1 MAMVPIWFLL
11 ALGVARWQAPAAEA
25 PSAAPFELRWDAP
38 SECPDATA
46 VRGAVE
52 RRLGRAITGELGAG
66 LVIDVRAKQQD
77 DGRWHVALGM
87 HGEAGEAQR
96 ELSDASDC
104 NAAVEAAALVI
115 AIAIDPELA
124 SGVPDVPPEPET
136 KPGEEVAGEQTDPT
150 KPDTTESA
158 PITGTPIVSDDT
170 PRPPTRPRAWTR
182 GAIGATAAVSVGDM
196 PIVGG
201 HGRAFA
207 ALLRPRFRVEIG
219 GSFGGSARI
228 DVDENASM
236 ALRRWTIDARG
247 CAVIAPRT
255 WLEVLPCIGV
265 EAGRTQVDIRGLV
278 GEQRTRNPWV
288 AAIAAPTLAFVPM
301 RWLAIRLALELR
313 VPLRDRD
320 RYQFERPPTGTRPQ
334 TVYTTSPVTGA
345 LVAGIE
351 LRFP

>member
-1 MAMVPIWFLL
+1 MGTVPIWLPL
-11 ALGVARWQAPAAEA
+11 ALVGVARWQAPAAEA

-46 VRGAVE
+46 VRSAVE
-52 RRLGRAITGELGAG
+52 RRLGRAIAGELGAG

-136 KPGEEVAGEQTDPT
+136 KPSEEVAAQNDAT
-150 KPDTTESA
+150 KPDASV

-170 PRPPTRPRAWTR
+170 PRPATRPRAWTR
-182 GAIGATAAVSVGDM
+182 GAIGATAAVSIGDM
-196 PIVGG
+196 PVVGG
-201 HGRAFA
+201 HGRLFA
-207 ALLRPRFRVEIG
+207 ALLRPRFRVELG
-219 GSFGGSARI
+219 GSFGGSPPRRLDGATL
-228 DVDENASM
+228 N
-236 ALRRWTIDARG
+236 LRRWTVDARG
-247 CAVIAPRT
+247 CGVVALRPWVELLPCAG
-255 WLEVLPCIGV
+255 LEVGQNRATTRRLSEP
-265 EAGRTQVDIRGLV
+265 GRNDAWIAFL
-278 GEQRTRNPWV
+278 
-288 AAIAAPTLAFVPM
+288 AAPTVAFVPL
-301 RWLAIRLALELR
+301 RWLAIRIALELR
-313 VPLRDRD
+313 VPVLPRE
-320 RYQFERPPTGTRPQ
+320 YTIETPTAEAARMFRTA
-334 TVYTTSPVTGA
+334 PVAGA

-351 LRFP
+351 VRFP